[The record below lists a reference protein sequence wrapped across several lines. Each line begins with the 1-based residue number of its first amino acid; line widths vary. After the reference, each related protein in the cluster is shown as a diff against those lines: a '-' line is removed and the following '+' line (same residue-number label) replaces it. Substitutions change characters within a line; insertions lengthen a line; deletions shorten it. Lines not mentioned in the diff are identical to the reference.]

1 MLLLSLFWAWLSWN
15 AYHPWKG
22 KPEMMG
28 IISFIFGMLAG
39 ELGLHIIAINVVLTL
54 GIVTFGELE
63 GLADSLG
70 LLIAML
76 SWLALA
82 RFYFQSANA
91 EPVMRGAICEALDS
105 ETYPDTPDEVLHYTP
120 DFERLRNPVAF
131 KHPRLK
137 LHRNVP
143 YCKVDGRD
151 LHLDIYQRRDCP
163 KNAPVL
169 LQIHGG
175 AWMQNLGSK
184 EQQGLPLM
192 TQLAM
197 NGWICVAVQYR
208 LSPGAT
214 FPDHIIDC
222 KRALLWVKDHI
233 ADYGGDPDFIV
244 ATGGSAGGHLSSL
257 LALSAN
263 AECFQPGFEHRD
275 TRVQACIPFY
285 GVYDFLNSKH
295 QRHNEGLEQ
304 WLAERVVKKTRS
316 EDPELWER
324 ASPVSWV
331 NEDAP
336 PFLII
341 HGDADTLVPVK
352 ESRELYHMLKAVS
365 KQGVGY
371 AELPGAQHAF
381 ELVISLRSQ
390 LVVNALCDY
399 CYVLH
404 QQYLG
409 ENVSLTSDN
418 SNTSSSDSDNRN
430 NDNEEGEPSPA

>member
-22 KPEMMG
+22 KPELLG

-39 ELGLHIIAINVVLTL
+39 ELALHIIALNIAITL
-54 GIVTFGELE
+54 AIVTFGELE
-63 GLADSLG
+63 GLADGIG
-70 LLIAML
+70 LLIAIA
-76 SWLALA
+76 SWLSLA
-82 RFYFQSANA
+82 RFYYKGHSA
-91 EPVMRGAICEALDS
+91 ETVMRAAICETLDTES
-105 ETYPDTPDEVLHYTP
+105 YPEAPDDVLHYSP
-120 DFERLRNPVAF
+120 DFDRLRNPIAF
-131 KHPRLK
+131 KHPRLQI
-137 LHRNVP
+137 HRNIP
-143 YCKVDGRD
+143 YCKVDGRT
-151 LHLDIYQRRDCP
+151 LHVDIYQRRDCP
-163 KNAPVL
+163 ANAPVL

-184 EQQGLPLM
+184 EQQALPLM
-192 TQLAM
+192 SQLAL

-222 KRALLWVKDHI
+222 KRALVWVKDHI
-233 ADYGGDPDFIV
+233 AEYGGDPNFVV

-263 AECFQPGFEHRD
+263 AACFQPGFEDRD

-304 WLAERVVKKTRS
+304 WLADRVVKKTRS

-331 NEDAP
+331 NAEAP

-352 ESRELYHMLKAVS
+352 ESRELYQALKSVS
-365 KQGVGY
+365 TQGVGY

-381 ELVISLRSQ
+381 ELMISLRTQ

-399 CYVLH
+399 CHHIH

-409 ENVSLTSDN
+409 SD
-418 SNTSSSDSDNRN
+418 TPPASDAD
-430 NDNEEGEPSPA
+430 EATPSPA